1 MAMFK
6 NNFKMSK
13 FEKLQKNTDN
23 KLLRIKYI
31 GSRGEGVS
39 NLTTEINYRVNNYT
53 FFIPFTLPDEIVV
66 VKPTLSNSEGV
77 RANLVEIKSPSP
89 KRIDPKCEHF
99 FQCGGCLLQHWNFED
114 YISWKLE
121 KISLPILKISPT
133 TMMKAIKTSSIKS
146 RRHAK
151 FKAKKYKSNTI
162 IGFNE
167 YRSKFI
173 TKIKECLIIDS
184 KLQRFIHDLEKPLHK
199 LLGIG
204 DEIDVHAN
212 LLDNGIDLL
221 ISGIDKIDYQK
232 LNIFVDA
239 ISKSS
244 VIRFHRKLKDNTNEL
259 LFTKDLSSL
268 SNKSFSSITFP
279 PPGGFLQATIEGE
292 NAILESVMLGL
303 NENKKT
309 KLICELF
316 CGSGTITLP
325 LLKKLYQIHAY
336 ELDKESL
343 KSLDTA
349 ARKESF
355 GNRVKTKVRD
365 LKNFPL
371 TSDELSKYDAIIVDP
386 PRSGA
391 KLQFLNIARS
401 NVSIIVSI
409 SCNVNT
415 FVRDAKILIESNY
428 ELKWVQPIDQ
438 FLFSAHVELVAIFQL
453 KYKNVNKKIYNY
465 KKT

>member
-1 MAMFK
+1 
-6 NNFKMSK
+6 MSK
-13 FEKLQKNTDN
+13 FEKIKKNIDN
-23 KLLRIKYI
+23 KLLTINYI

-53 FFIPFTLPDEIVV
+53 FFIPFTLPDEIVI

-199 LLGIG
+199 LLDIG

-325 LLKKLYQIHAY
+325 LLKKTYQIHAF
-336 ELDKESL
+336 ELDQESL
-343 KSLDTA
+343 KSLDIA
-349 ARKESF
+349 ARKESL

-401 NVSIIVSI
+401 KVSIIISI

-428 ELKWVQPIDQ
+428 QLKWVQPIDQ

-453 KYKNVNKKIYNY
+453 K
-465 KKT
+465 

>member
-1 MAMFK
+1 MI
-6 NNFKMSK
+6 K
-13 FEKLQKNTDN
+13 FEKLQKNIDN
-23 KLLRIKYI
+23 KLLTIKYI

-39 NLTTEINYRVNNYT
+39 NLTTEINYKVNNYT

-66 VKPTLSNSEGV
+66 VKPTFFTSEGI
-77 RANLVEIKSPSP
+77 RADLVEIKSTSP
-89 KRIDPKCEHF
+89 KRINPKCKHF

-114 YISWKLE
+114 YASWKFD
-121 KISLPILKISPT
+121 KISLPILKLSPT
-133 TMMKAIKTSSIKS
+133 TIIKEIKTSSIKT

-173 TKIKECLIIDS
+173 TKIEECLIIEP
-184 KLQRFIHDLEKPLHK
+184 KLQRFVHDLEKPLHK
-199 LLGIG
+199 ILCIG

-221 ISGIDKIDYQK
+221 ISGIDKIDYHK
-232 LNIFVDA
+232 LNIFVNA
-239 ISKSS
+239 LSKSS

-259 LFTKDLSSL
+259 LFTTDLSSL

-279 PPGGFLQATIEGE
+279 PPGGFLQATIKGE

-316 CGSGTITLP
+316 CGSGTITIP
-325 LLKKLYQIHAY
+325 LLKKPYKIHAF
-336 ELDKESL
+336 ELDIESL
-343 KSLDTA
+343 KSLDIA

-371 TSDELSKYDAIIVDP
+371 TSDELDKYDAIIVDP

-415 FVRDAKILIESNY
+415 FVRDAKILLESNY

-453 KYKNVNKKIYNY
+453 RYNNVNKKIYNY

>member
-1 MAMFK
+1 
-6 NNFKMSK
+6 MSK
-13 FEKLQKNTDN
+13 FEKLQKNINN
-23 KLLRIKYI
+23 KLLTIKYI

-39 NLTTEINYRVNNYT
+39 NSTTEINYRVNNYT

-66 VKPTLSNSEGV
+66 VKPTLSTSEGI
-77 RANLVEIKSPSP
+77 RADLVEIKSASP
-89 KRIDPKCEHF
+89 KRIDPKCKHF

-114 YISWKLE
+114 YTSWKFD

-133 TMMKAIKTSSIKS
+133 TMMKEIKTSSIKS

-151 FKAKKYKSNTI
+151 FKAKKNKSNTI

-173 TKIKECLIIDS
+173 TKIEECLIVES

-204 DEIDVHAN
+204 DEIDVHVN

-221 ISGIDKIDYQK
+221 ISGIDKIDYHK

-239 ISKSS
+239 LSKSS

-259 LFTKDLSSL
+259 LFTTDLSSL

-292 NAILESVMLGL
+292 NAIIESVMLGL

-325 LLKKLYQIHAY
+325 LLKKPYQIHAF
-336 ELDKESL
+336 ELDEGSL
-343 KSLDTA
+343 KSLDIAT
-349 ARKESF
+349 RKESF

-371 TSDELSKYDAIIVDP
+371 TSVELSKYDAIIVDP

-401 NVSIIVSI
+401 NVPIIVSI

-415 FVRDAKILIESNY
+415 FVRDAKILIKSNY
-428 ELKWVQPIDQ
+428 KLKWVQPIDQ
-438 FLFSAHVELVAIFQL
+438 FLFSAHIELVAIFQL

>member
-1 MAMFK
+1 
-6 NNFKMSK
+6 MSK
-13 FEKLQKNTDN
+13 FEKLQKNIDN
-23 KLLRIKYI
+23 KLLTIKYI

-167 YRSKFI
+167 YRSRFI
-173 TKIKECLIIDS
+173 TKIEECLIIES

-221 ISGIDKIDYQK
+221 ISGIDKIDYHK

-239 ISKSS
+239 LSKSS

-259 LFTKDLSSL
+259 LFTTDLSSL

-325 LLKKLYQIHAY
+325 LLKKLYQIHAF

-343 KSLDTA
+343 KSLDIA

-415 FVRDAKILIESNY
+415 FVRDAKLLIESNY

-453 KYKNVNKKIYNY
+453 K
-465 KKT
+465 

>member
-1 MAMFK
+1 
-6 NNFKMSK
+6 MSK
-13 FEKLQKNTDN
+13 FEKLQKNIDN
-23 KLLRIKYI
+23 KLLTIKYI

-66 VKPTLSNSEGV
+66 VKPSITNSEGV

-114 YISWKLE
+114 YSSWKFD
-121 KISLPILKISPT
+121 KISIPILKISPT
-133 TMMKAIKTSSIKS
+133 TKVKEIKTSSIKS

-151 FKAKKYKSNTI
+151 FKARKYKSNTI

-167 YRSKFI
+167 YKSKFI
-173 TKIKECLIIDS
+173 IKIEECLIIES

-221 ISGIDKIDYQK
+221 ISGIDKIDYHK

-279 PPGGFLQATIEGE
+279 PPGGFLQATVEGE
-292 NAILESVMLGL
+292 NAILESVIQGL
-303 NENKKT
+303 NEDKNT

-316 CGSGTITLP
+316 CGSRTLTLP
-325 LLKKLYQIHAY
+325 LLKNHYQVHAF
-336 ELDKESL
+336 ELDNEAL
-343 KSLDTA
+343 KAVDIAS
-349 ARKESF
+349 RKEGL
-355 GNRVKTKVRD
+355 GNRVKVKARD
-365 LKNFPL
+365 LKDFPL
-371 TSDELSKYDAIIVDP
+371 TSDELNKYSAIIVDP

-391 KLQFLNIARS
+391 HLQFTHIARS
-401 NVSIIVSI
+401 KVPVIISI

-415 FVRDAKILIESNY
+415 FIRDSKILIGSNY

-438 FLFSAHVELVAIFQL
+438 FLFSAHMELVALFQL
-453 KYKNVNKKIYNY
+453 K
-465 KKT
+465 

>member
-1 MAMFK
+1 
-6 NNFKMSK
+6 MSK
-13 FEKLQKNTDN
+13 FEKLQKNIDN
-23 KLLRIKYI
+23 KLLTIKYI

-53 FFIPFTLPDEIVV
+53 FFIPFTLPDEIVI
-66 VKPTLSNSEGV
+66 VKPTLYNSEGV

-173 TKIKECLIIDS
+173 TKIKECLIIES

-221 ISGIDKIDYQK
+221 ISGIDEIDYHK

-259 LFTKDLSSL
+259 LFTTDLSSL

-325 LLKKLYQIHAY
+325 LLKKLYQIHAF

-343 KSLDTA
+343 KSLDIA

-401 NVSIIVSI
+401 NVSMIVSI

>member
-1 MAMFK
+1 
-6 NNFKMSK
+6 MSK
-13 FEKLQKNTDN
+13 FEKLQKNIDN
-23 KLLRIKYI
+23 KLLTIKYI

-39 NLTTEINYRVNNYT
+39 NLTTEINFRKSDYT
-53 FFIPFTLPDEIVV
+53 FFVPFTLPNEVVV
-66 VKPTLSNSEGV
+66 VKPTLYNSEGV

-114 YISWKLE
+114 YASWKFD

-133 TMMKAIKTSSIKS
+133 TVMKEIKTSSIKS

-151 FKAKKYKSNTI
+151 FRAKKYKSNTI

-173 TKIKECLIIDS
+173 TKIEDCLIIEP

-221 ISGIDKIDYQK
+221 ISGIDKIDYHK

-259 LFTKDLSSL
+259 LFTTDLSSL
-268 SNKSFSSITFP
+268 SNRSFSSITFP

-325 LLKKLYQIHAY
+325 LLKKPYQIHAF
-336 ELDKESL
+336 ELDMVSL
-343 KSLDTA
+343 KSLDIA

-371 TSDELSKYDAIIVDP
+371 TSDELSIYDAIIIDP

-391 KLQFLNIARS
+391 KSQFLNIAKS
-401 NVSIIVSI
+401 NVSIIISI

-415 FVRDAKILIESNY
+415 FVRDAKILIGSNY

-438 FLFSAHVELVAIFQL
+438 FLFSAHIELVALFQL
-453 KYKNVNKKIYNY
+453 K
-465 KKT
+465 